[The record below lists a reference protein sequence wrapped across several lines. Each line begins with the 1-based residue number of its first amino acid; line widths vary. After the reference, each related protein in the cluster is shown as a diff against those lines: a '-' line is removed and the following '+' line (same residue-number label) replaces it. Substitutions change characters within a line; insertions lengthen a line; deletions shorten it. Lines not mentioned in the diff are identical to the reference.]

1 MGCSNHIFLD
11 KNNNSEII
19 VNINIRQSPTRLP
32 IPQRIEPYLQS
43 NHDENFNFPEIT
55 EEIFIGK
62 GLKKMKGYISPIP
75 KEDLEKKREAFWGTR
90 TEGNQQTWNFLRE
103 LCQMPEGEEDNM
115 NAMLEA
121 YDLIPLNN
129 CINITYDSLGGLYE
143 IPNYCINEPYKYE
156 IVEDKKERPSEK
168 KITFHLRKGI
178 HQTKIKCSNYSK
190 IEKIKDKIAKRKNI
204 DINKVRLFF
213 YGKEMK
219 NNFELWNYNIC
230 EDCVVMM
237 MLLP

>member
-1 MGCSNHIFLD
+1 
-11 KNNNSEII
+11 
-19 VNINIRQSPTRLP
+19 
-32 IPQRIEPYLQS
+32 
-43 NHDENFNFPEIT
+43 
-55 EEIFIGK
+55 
-62 GLKKMKGYISPIP
+62 
-75 KEDLEKKREAFWGTR
+75 
-90 TEGNQQTWNFLRE
+90 
-103 LCQMPEGEEDNM
+103 M